1 MQKIVSDCKQIAVS
15 QYGSMEQFLRKFTS
29 DIGGSLQ
36 VIDFLVY
43 SHSV

>member
-1 MQKIVSDCKQIAVS
+1 MQKIVSDGNWMAIS
-15 QYGSMEQFLRKFTS
+15 QYESMEWFLRKFPR
-29 DIGGSLQ
+29 DINGSQQ

>member
-1 MQKIVSDCKQIAVS
+1 MQKIVSDGNQMAIS
-15 QYGSMEQFLRKFTS
+15 QCESMERFLRKLS
-29 DIGGSLQ
+29 RDINGSQQ